1 MTVVLKPRPLDG
13 PGEGRDGRSMTGEV
27 EAALRRRV
35 EEAFGA
41 GARLARASLLAGG
54 ASMEA
59 WSVDVETPRGPLALL
74 FRRAAGGRIYRDALA
89 LSDEL
94 RILQAAFEAGVLVP
108 RPYRHFA
115 DVAGREAFAMERL
128 AGETVGRRIVQKPEL
143 ADARAALPAQMAEQ
157 LARIHALDP
166 ERVEFLPGARDESP
180 LRRSLDT
187 LEAQLDAV
195 GEPHPAIEL
204 GLLRLR
210 RELPRDGR
218 RVVCHGD
225 FRIGNLMVGPAG
237 LIGVLDWEF
246 AHVGDP
252 REDLAW
258 PMVRAWRFGR
268 DRLRLGGIAQPE
280 PFLEAY
286 AQRTGLR
293 VSLQELAIF
302 ELLGNVR
309 WAIGA
314 LTQARRH
321 LAREERSVEL
331 AVLGRLAAEVEHEIL
346 SLLDDGGT

>member
-1 MTVVLKPRPLDG
+1 
-13 PGEGRDGRSMTGEV
+13 
-27 EAALRRRV
+27 
-35 EEAFGA
+35 
-41 GARLARASLLAGG
+41 
-54 ASMEA
+54 
-59 WSVDVETPRGPLALL
+59 
-74 FRRAAGGRIYRDALA
+74 
-89 LSDEL
+89 
-94 RILQAAFEAGVLVP
+94 
-108 RPYRHFA
+108 
-115 DVAGREAFAMERL
+115 
-128 AGETVGRRIVQKPEL
+128 
-143 ADARAALPAQMAEQ
+143 
-157 LARIHALDP
+157 
-166 ERVEFLPGARDESP
+166 
-180 LRRSLDT
+180 
-187 LEAQLDAV
+187 
-195 GEPHPAIEL
+195 
-204 GLLRLR
+204 
-210 RELPRDGR
+210 
-218 RVVCHGD
+218 
-225 FRIGNLMVGPAG
+225 MVGPAG